1 MKEEIAMQ
9 RVLIAMLASFA
20 LISAHAIAH
29 GDKPKPEASKD
40 GKGDKKSDHKDKG
53 HDKKH

>member
-1 MKEEIAMQ
+1 MQ
-9 RVLIAMLASFA
+9 RALIAVLASFA
-20 LISAHAIAH
+20 LITTHAIAH